1 MSEALTM
8 NRSDIVRLPPLI
20 LHPFAEAG
28 DSMKLMESSK
38 AGMMLEGLLPEADR
52 TRHELDRALL
62 EGRYCELRML
72 FYVGKDVMRWLEQCS
87 EVAERHPDAFPAGL
101 KRQSFVAYLVDATP
115 RNVVEK
121 LEKWGVAGYQRIFA
135 RAVALNAV
143 FNTIPDPPALNEDFI
158 KSYFR
163 YADQIFAVEQ
173 REEFPLLDSSRYS
186 MELYASGEYS
196 RMLER
201 EWEG

>member
-1 MSEALTM
+1 MNKSE
-8 NRSDIVRLPPLI
+8 IVRLPPLI

-38 AGMMLEGLLPEADR
+38 AGMMLEGLLPESDR
-52 TRHELDRALL
+52 TRYELDRALL

-72 FYVGKDVMRWLEQCS
+72 FYVGKDVVRWLEQCE
-87 EVAERHPDAFPAGL
+87 EVAGRHPDAFPAGL

-143 FNTIPDPPALNEDFI
+143 FNTIPEPAALNEEFI
-158 KSYFR
+158 KAYYR

-173 REEFPLLDSSRYS
+173 REEYPVLDATRYS

>member
-1 MSEALTM
+1 MQRKE
-8 NRSDIVRLPPLI
+8 IVRLPPLI

-28 DSMKLMESSK
+28 DSMKLMESSR

-52 TRHELDRALL
+52 TRYELDRALL

-72 FYVGKDVMRWLEQCS
+72 FYVGKDVVRWLEQCG
-87 EVAERHPDAFPAGL
+87 EVAERHPDAFPPGL

-143 FNTIPDPPALNEDFI
+143 FNTIPEPQELTDTFI
-158 KSYFR
+158 KSYYR
-163 YADQIFAVEQ
+163 YADQIYAVEQ
-173 REEFPLLDSSRYS
+173 REEFPLLDASRYT

-201 EWEG
+201 EWEN